1 MLEASVLLVFVA
13 GLLFCLI
20 AGLPILLA
28 ILFGYL
34 VFFAYG
40 LSRGKRAFR
49 LLAVSLTG
57 IRSVKNILITFML
70 IGMLTAVWRACG
82 AIATIICASTRVM
95 RPDLMV
101 VICFWLCCLISLLT
115 GTSFGS
121 AATMGVICMSISN
134 VMGIPPVY
142 AGGAILSGTFFGDR
156 CSPMSTSA
164 QLICTI
170 TGTDI
175 YRNIR
180 RMLQTC
186 VVPFLLTSGLYLVL
200 GLLSGAR
207 EAPAD
212 VIEIFERNY
221 RLGWIPLIP
230 ALITVLFSLLRLN
243 VKVTMLASILAG
255 GAICLW
261 VQGIAPLELFW
272 ICLRGFRAADPELAA
287 FSNGGGVLSML
298 NVGAIVC
305 ISSTYSELFEE
316 TGLLNNTHA
325 LIGRLAVRINPFGAV
340 MVVSILTSA
349 ICCNQSLSTVV
360 VKQLCDHVMPD
371 RYELALTLE
380 DTVILLAALIP
391 WSIAGSVPL
400 AASGAPL
407 SSILF
412 ACYLYLLPLC
422 SYLSYSRGRG
432 WPASP
437 DAPVRAEGS

>member
-40 LSRGKRAFR
+40 LSRGKRASR
-49 LLAVSLTG
+49 LLAASLAG

-82 AIATIICASTRVM
+82 TIATIICASTRVM

-101 VICFWLCCLISLLT
+101 MICFWLCCLISFLT

-142 AGGAILSGTFFGDR
+142 AGGAILSFFGDR

-164 QLICTI
+164 QLICAI

-212 VIEIFERNY
+212 VIGIFERNY
-221 RLGWIPLIP
+221 HLGWIPLIP
-230 ALITVLFSLLRLN
+230 ALITVLFFLLRLN
-243 VKVTMLASILAG
+243 VKVTMLTSILAG

-261 VQGIAPLELFW
+261 AQGIAPPELFW

-316 TGLLNNTHA
+316 TGLLNNTRA
-325 LIGRLAVRINPFGAV
+325 LIGRLAARINPFGAV
-340 MVVSILTSA
+340 MVVSILASA

-360 VKQLCDHVMPD
+360 VKQLCDHVIPD

-407 SSILF
+407 SSIPL

-422 SYLSYSRGRG
+422 SYLSYSCGKG
-432 WPASP
+432 WSASP
-437 DAPVRAEGS
+437 DAPVRTEGS

>member
-40 LSRGKRAFR
+40 LSRGKRASR
-49 LLAVSLTG
+49 LLAASLAG

-82 AIATIICASTRVM
+82 TIATIICASTRVM

-101 VICFWLCCLISLLT
+101 MICFWLCCLISFLT

-164 QLICTI
+164 QLICAI

-212 VIEIFERNY
+212 VIGIFERNY
-221 RLGWIPLIP
+221 HLGWIPLIP
-230 ALITVLFSLLRLN
+230 ALITVLFFSAAAQRQGHDAHQHSGGRRDLPLGSGDCSARAVLD
-243 VKVTMLASILAG
+243 LPAG
-255 GAICLW
+255 FSGGRPRAGCFL
-261 VQGIAPLELFW
+261 QRGRRPLDAQ
-272 ICLRGFRAADPELAA
+272 RRR
-287 FSNGGGVLSML
+287 N
-298 NVGAIVC
+298 
-305 ISSTYSELFEE
+305 
-316 TGLLNNTHA
+316 
-325 LIGRLAVRINPFGAV
+325 R
-340 MVVSILTSA
+340 
-349 ICCNQSLSTVV
+349 
-360 VKQLCDHVMPD
+360 
-371 RYELALTLE
+371 
-380 DTVILLAALIP
+380 
-391 WSIAGSVPL
+391 
-400 AASGAPL
+400 
-407 SSILF
+407 
-412 ACYLYLLPLC
+412 LYLLHL
-422 SYLSYSRGRG
+422 LG
-432 WPASP
+432 AF
-437 DAPVRAEGS
+437 

>member
-40 LSRGKRAFR
+40 LSRGKRASR
-49 LLAVSLTG
+49 LLAASLAG

-82 AIATIICASTRVM
+82 TIATIICASTRVM

-101 VICFWLCCLISLLT
+101 MICFWLCCLISFLT

-164 QLICTI
+164 QLICAI

-212 VIEIFERNY
+212 VIGIFERNY
-221 RLGWIPLIP
+221 HLGWIPLIP
-230 ALITVLFSLLRLN
+230 ALITVLFFCCGSTSRSRCSPAFWRAARSASGLRGLLRPSCSGSACGVFGRPTPSWLLSP
-243 VKVTMLASILAG
+243 TGEASSR
-255 GAICLW
+255 C
-261 VQGIAPLELFW
+261 
-272 ICLRGFRAADPELAA
+272 
-287 FSNGGGVLSML
+287 S
-298 NVGAIVC
+298 
-305 ISSTYSELFEE
+305 
-316 TGLLNNTHA
+316 
-325 LIGRLAVRINPFGAV
+325 
-340 MVVSILTSA
+340 TSA
-349 ICCNQSLSTVV
+349 QSSVSPPPTRSFLRRPVCSTT
-360 VKQLCDHVMPD
+360 P
-371 RYELALTLE
+371 
-380 DTVILLAALIP
+380 
-391 WSIAGSVPL
+391 
-400 AASGAPL
+400 AP
-407 SSILF
+407 
-412 ACYLYLLPLC
+412 
-422 SYLSYSRGRG
+422 
-432 WPASP
+432 
-437 DAPVRAEGS
+437 

>member
-20 AGLPILLA
+20 SGLPILLA

-40 LSRGKRAFR
+40 LSRGKRASR
-49 LLAVSLTG
+49 LLAASLAG

-82 AIATIICASTRVM
+82 TIATIICASTRVM

-101 VICFWLCCLISLLT
+101 MICFWLCCLISFLT

-142 AGGAILSGTFFGDR
+142 TGGAILSGTFFGDR

-164 QLICTI
+164 QLICAI

-212 VIEIFERNY
+212 VIGIFERNY
-221 RLGWIPLIP
+221 HLGWIPLIP
-230 ALITVLFSLLRLN
+230 ALITVLFFLLRLN
-243 VKVTMLASILAG
+243 VKVTMLTSILAG
-255 GAICLW
+255 GAICL
-261 VQGIAPLELFW
+261 
-272 ICLRGFRAADPELAA
+272 
-287 FSNGGGVLSML
+287 
-298 NVGAIVC
+298 
-305 ISSTYSELFEE
+305 
-316 TGLLNNTHA
+316 
-325 LIGRLAVRINPFGAV
+325 
-340 MVVSILTSA
+340 
-349 ICCNQSLSTVV
+349 
-360 VKQLCDHVMPD
+360 
-371 RYELALTLE
+371 
-380 DTVILLAALIP
+380 
-391 WSIAGSVPL
+391 
-400 AASGAPL
+400 
-407 SSILF
+407 
-412 ACYLYLLPLC
+412 
-422 SYLSYSRGRG
+422 
-432 WPASP
+432 
-437 DAPVRAEGS
+437 